1 MKKRVRLQT
10 APQTNTATNLWLQHL
25 ISRMVV
31 EQLQLPP
38 RLKAKLLYETL
49 SKQEWGE

>member
-10 APQTNTATNLWLQHL
+10 SPQTNTATNLWLQHL
-25 ISRMVV
+25 ISRVVV

-49 SKQEWGE
+49 PKQEWSE

>member
-25 ISRMVV
+25 ISCVVV

-38 RLKAKLLYETL
+38 RLKAKLLYDKL
-49 SKQEWGE
+49 SRLERSE